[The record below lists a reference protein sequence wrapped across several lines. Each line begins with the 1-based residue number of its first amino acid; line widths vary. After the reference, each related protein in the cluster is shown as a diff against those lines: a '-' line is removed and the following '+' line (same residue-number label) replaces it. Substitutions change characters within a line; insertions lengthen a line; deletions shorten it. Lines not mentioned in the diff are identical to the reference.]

1 MSPRAEVSVVRK
13 EKTEKQAIKR
23 ENSDLKSKKLI
34 RNYNDYETISNYC
47 KPCNNTI
54 FSYMYK

>member
-23 ENSDLKSKKLI
+23 EK
-34 RNYNDYETISNYC
+34 
-47 KPCNNTI
+47 
-54 FSYMYK
+54 